1 MTSAAGSI
9 MKELDDEAALSI
21 FGIGIDVMEYR
32 FCGGVV
38 IDSIRQVDDRISAL
52 AIGLGVSSEQLI
64 DLGYVRAAKS
74 ALI

>member
-1 MTSAAGSI
+1 

-21 FGIGIDVMEYR
+21 FRRGIDVMEYR

-52 AIGLGVSSEQLI
+52 AI
-64 DLGYVRAAKS
+64 DLRPP
-74 ALI
+74 